1 MTWSLT
7 DVAALDVKDYPIT
20 ETWTL
25 ALSHSPQGRE
35 RRGGGRDGEG
45 WLNEEEMEGKS
56 ESDGKGNERE
66 IGGREDK
73 RKG

>member
-1 MTWSLT
+1 M
-7 DVAALDVKDYPIT
+7 
-20 ETWTL
+20 
-25 ALSHSPQGRE
+25 
-35 RRGGGRDGEG
+35 GGRDGEG